1 MYLIAY
7 VFLGVLFKGL
17 VGAEV
22 LNYMKMQFGLDLLV
36 GAEYGSRMV
45 MIQGGVQMFAVPL

>member
-17 VGAEV
+17 VDAEV

-45 MIQGGVQMFAVPL
+45 MIQGGVQMFSVSL